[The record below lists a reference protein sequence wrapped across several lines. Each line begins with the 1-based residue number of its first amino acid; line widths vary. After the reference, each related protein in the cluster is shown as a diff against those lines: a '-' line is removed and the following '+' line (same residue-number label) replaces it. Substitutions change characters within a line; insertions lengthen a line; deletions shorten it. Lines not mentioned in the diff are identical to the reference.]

1 MRFFALLAVASAIM
15 IQKDAPGAN
24 APMQHEK
31 VKAVAD
37 KKAKAAPKKAKPA
50 VARSYNKRSELV
62 SSDYHVENDDVLEHP
77 FSSLVQTFP
86 EYDGWKEA
94 AKPVA
99 ATNICVNINK
109 ASGKEEPCDTV
120 GNSAWN
126 TYTSAKTAS
135 QTDALAAPYPLHQDH
150 LDDEAA
156 K

>member
-15 IQKDAPGAN
+15 IQKDVAGDNSPV
-24 APMQHEK
+24 QHEK
-31 VKAVAD
+31 AKAVQ
-37 KKAKAAPKKAKPA
+37 KKAAPKKTKAKPA
-50 VARSYNKRSELV
+50 VARSYNKHSELV
-62 SSDYHVENDDVLEHP
+62 SSDFHVENDDVLEHP

-94 AKPVA
+94 AKPDA
-99 ATNICVNINK
+99 AANTCVNINK